1 MKKRYRLCWHERG
14 NCALINYSDWFN
26 HPIEYKVD
34 RLNLRDKTHVYWQEV
49 EE

>member
-1 MKKRYRLCWHERG
+1 MTRYRICWHERG

-26 HPIEYKVD
+26 HSLEYKVD

-49 EE
+49 EA